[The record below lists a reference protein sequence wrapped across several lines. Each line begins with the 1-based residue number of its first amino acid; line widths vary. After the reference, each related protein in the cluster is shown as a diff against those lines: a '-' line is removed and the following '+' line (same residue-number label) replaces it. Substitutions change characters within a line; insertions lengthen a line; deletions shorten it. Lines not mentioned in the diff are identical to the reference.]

1 MKTVTVII
9 DSREKEGFELPFPVN
24 LQVHFRRSKRPTLVR
39 VRTEVET
46 LPAGDYTLKKFRD
59 IVNVET
65 KRSALE
71 VAENL
76 LTADYRRASA
86 AFTHF
91 AASATYPLLVCEFG
105 MSELFAEDARRQ
117 HRVVDALCHE
127 VARHGVSMFFT
138 GPRSGAD
145 ARRRTADFVLRLMLA
160 RVDIESPNL
169 VVD

>member
-9 DSREKEGFELPFPVN
+9 DSREKPGFELPFPANVN
-24 LQVHFRRSKRPTLVR
+24 VHFRRSKRPTLVR
-39 VRTEVET
+39 IKTKVET
-46 LPAGDYTLKKFRD
+46 LSAGDYTLDGFRD

-86 AFTHF
+86 AFTRF
-91 AASATYPLLVCEFG
+91 YEAADYPLLVCEFG
-105 MSELFAEDARRQ
+105 MAELFAENARRQ
-117 HRVVDALCHE
+117 HRLLDALSYE
-127 VARHGVSMFFT
+127 IAQHGVSVFFT
-138 GPRSGAD
+138 GPRTAEG
-145 ARRRTADFVLRLMLA
+145 ARRRTAEFVLRMMIS
-160 RVDIESPNL
+160 RVQMEFPNL